1 MKLTTSARRHSL
13 RYLLA
18 STAACIAVAP
28 ALAQSNETPDDV
40 IVVTAQQRAQSSQDV
55 PISLQ
60 VLDSE
65 FIDAVA
71 ADDMGD
77 LEAFVPGLDVS
88 NGSPTQP
95 RYSIRG
101 ITTSDFGVGTD
112 PAVGIYVDGIYAARS
127 GASLLAFNDIERI
140 EVLKGPQG
148 TLFGRNSAAGAVS
161 IITREPSDELEG
173 RMAVRIGSHNRMR
186 TEAMLNLPITDTLAI
201 RANFLSNKADGW
213 LTDAVTGEDYRREDS
228 SADRLTVRWNAT
240 PSTEILLRHSRDT
253 IDQDARP
260 AIGIVNMPAFPGTP
274 PTPVDTTAFLNPFNA
289 PVRNDVVFN
298 REARNL
304 AETTLT
310 VRQDIGDM
318 TLTSLTSYR
327 EFDTMNREDEDGTN
341 RIDTYFDT
349 NNVEDNEAFY
359 QEFRLAGT
367 TGTVDWLVGASYYD
381 ETAIQASETFTFTD
395 TVNTVLGN
403 VGAGTPFTDL
413 EFGLLIPFGLPFS
426 MLGHSWQETMS
437 NQGEFTARAVYADMI
452 WSATDSLNV
461 SVGLRYTE
469 DEKSFQ
475 WINGGRQADS
485 LDQTLAALDGA
496 GILALAGASPADFQF
511 DFVFDLAALG
521 GVACDNG
528 VNVAEGVACVME
540 DSWNNLSPRVVVDY
554 QLTDNVMIYGSFSEG
569 YKAGGY
575 NSVEVGSRFEN
586 ETVTSWE
593 FGFKSDFL
601 NPDLVFNMSAFSYVY
616 EDKQSIRLVVPAG
629 GGVPQYL
636 VQTSDD
642 EAIGVDIELD
652 WAASDALRL
661 RGNAQWLDSTHKR
674 RVDSNGA
681 DLAGEPTG
689 EPFWNISFGADYVID
704 LDGGS
709 DLTLQANHAYRGESR
724 CNSQSVLQG
733 TCGGYSAFAT
743 GEARNRTD
751 LRARWTAPSG
761 DLTVSAFV
769 NNVFDNQY
777 VGGVN
782 NITSSTLGTAF
793 ASISAPRVWGLEI
806 GYDF

>member
-1 MKLTTSARRHSL
+1 MKFK
-13 RYLLA
+13 A
-18 STAACIAVAP
+18 STRRSGLRFALATTVACIVAAP
-28 ALAQSNETPDDV
+28 VLAQNTDPAQDV
-40 IVVTAQQRAQSSQDV
+40 ITVTAQQRAQSSQDV

-65 FIDAVA
+65 FIDSVA

-77 LEAFVPGLDVS
+77 LDAFVPGLDVS

-148 TLFGRNSAAGAVS
+148 TLFGRNAAAGAVS
-161 IITREPSDELEG
+161 IVTRAPSDELEG
-173 RMAVRIGSHNRMR
+173 RLALRLGSNNRVR
-186 TEAMLNLPITDTLAI
+186 TEGMINVPITDNLAI

-213 LTDAVTGEDYRREDS
+213 LTDAVTGEDYRRENG
-228 SADRLTVRWNAT
+228 SADRITVRWNAT
-240 PSTEILLRHSRDT
+240 PSTEILLRHSRDN
-253 IDQDARP
+253 ISQDARP
-260 AIGIVNMPAFPGTP
+260 AIGIVNLPAYPATP
-274 PTPVDTTAFLNPFNA
+274 ALPVDSSAYLDPFSA
-289 PVRNDVVFN
+289 PIRNDVAIN
-298 REARNL
+298 RETRDL

-310 VRQDIGDM
+310 IHQDIGSM

-327 EFDTMNREDEDGTN
+327 EFSTMNREDEDGTN
-341 RIDTYFDT
+341 RINTYFDT
-349 NNVEDNEAFY
+349 SNVEDNEAFY

-367 TGTVDWLVGASYYD
+367 SGPVDWLIGASYYD
-381 ETAIQASETFTFTD
+381 ETADQISETFTYTD

-403 VGAGTPFTDL
+403 LGVGTPFTDL
-413 EFGLLIPFGLPFS
+413 EYGLLVPFNLPYS
-426 MLGHSWQETMS
+426 MLGHSWSENMY
-437 NQGEFTARAVYADMI
+437 NHGEFTARAIYADMI
-452 WSATDSLNV
+452 WSVTDRMNL

-485 LDQTLAALDGA
+485 LDQTLAALDNA
-496 GILALAGASPADFQF
+496 GILGLAGASPADFLF
-511 DFVFDLAALG
+511 DFVFDLTPLA

-528 VNVAEGVACVME
+528 VNVAENVACIQQ
-540 DSWNNLSPRVVVDY
+540 DSWSNLSPRVVLDY

-569 YKAGGY
+569 YKAGGF

-586 ETVTSWE
+586 ETVTNWE
-593 FGFKSDFL
+593 FGVKSDFI
-601 NPDLVFNMSAFSYVY
+601 NPDLIFNMSAFSYLY
-616 EDKQSIRLVVPAG
+616 EGKQSVRLVVPAG
-629 GGVPQYL
+629 GGIPQYL

-642 EAIGVDIELD
+642 EAIGVDLELD
-652 WAASDALRL
+652 WNASESLRL
-661 RGNAQWLDSTHKR
+661 YGNAQWLDSTHKR
-674 RVDSNGA
+674 RIDSNGA

-689 EPFWNISFGADYVID
+689 EPYWNFAVGAEYVID
-704 LDGGS
+704 WGS
-709 DLTLQANHAYRGESR
+709 NGDLTLQANHAYRGETR

-733 TCGGYSAFAT
+733 TCGGYTAFDT
-743 GEARNRTD
+743 GEARHRTD
-751 LRARWTAPSG
+751 LRLRWTAPG
-761 DLTVSAFV
+761 ENLTVSAFA

-777 VGGVN
+777 VEGVN
-782 NITSSTLGTAF
+782 NITAETLGTPF
-793 ASISAPRVWGLEI
+793 ATISAPRVLGVEI

>member
-1 MKLTTSARRHSL
+1 MRTTNPTRRPGL
-13 RYLLA
+13 RCMLA
-18 STAACIAVAP
+18 STVACILAAP
-28 ALAQSNETPDDV
+28 ALAQDGGEAQEV
-40 IVVTAQQRAQSSQDV
+40 ITVTAQQRAQSAQDV

-60 VLDSE
+60 VLDSD
-65 FIDAVA
+65 FIQALA

-77 LEAFVPGLDVS
+77 LDAFVPGLDVS

-127 GASLLAFNDIERI
+127 GASLLAFNDVERI

-161 IITREPSDELEG
+161 IITRAPSDELEG
-173 RMAVRIGSHNRMR
+173 RLALRVGSHSRVR
-186 TEAMLNLPITDTLAI
+186 TEGMINIPITDTLAI

-213 LTDAVTGEDYRREDS
+213 LTDSVTGEDYRRENG
-228 SADRLTVRWNAT
+228 SADRLTIRWNAT
-240 PSTEILLRHSRDT
+240 PSTEILLRHSRDN
-253 IDQDARP
+253 ISQDARP
-260 AIGIVNMPAFPGTP
+260 AIGIVDLPAYPGTP
-274 PTPVDTTAFLNPFNA
+274 AAPADPNAYLNPFNA
-289 PVRNDVVFN
+289 PLRNDVAIN
-298 REARNL
+298 RESRDL

-310 VRQDIGDM
+310 IHQDIGAM

-327 EFDTMNREDEDGTN
+327 EFNTMNREDEDGTN

-349 NNVEDNEAFY
+349 SNVEDNEAFY

-367 TGTVDWLVGASYYD
+367 SGPVDWLIGASYYD
-381 ETAIQASETFTFTD
+381 ETAVQASETFTYTD

-403 VGAGTPFTDL
+403 LGAGTPFTDL
-413 EFGLLIPFGLPFS
+413 EYGLLVPFGLPFT
-426 MLGHSWQETMS
+426 MLGHAWSENMY
-437 NQGEFTARAVYADMI
+437 NRGEFTARAIYADAI
-452 WSATDSLNV
+452 WSVTDRMNL

-475 WINGGRQADS
+475 WLNGGRQADS

-496 GILALAGASPADFQF
+496 GFLGLAGASPADFLF
-511 DFVFDLAALG
+511 DFVFDLAPLA

-528 VNVAEGVACVME
+528 VFVAENVACIQQ
-540 DSWNNLSPRVVVDY
+540 DSWSNLSPRVVVDY
-554 QLTDNVMIYGSFSEG
+554 QLTDNVMVYGSFSEG
-569 YKAGGY
+569 YKAGGF

-593 FGFKSDFL
+593 FGFKSDFI
-601 NPDLVFNMSAFSYVY
+601 NPDLIFNMSVFSYLY
-616 EDKQSIRLVVPAG
+616 EGKQSVRLVVPTG
-629 GGVPQYL
+629 GGIPQYL

-642 EAIGVDIELD
+642 EAIGVDFELD
-652 WAASDALRL
+652 WNATEALRL
-661 RGNAQWLDSTHKR
+661 YGNAQWLDSTHKR

-689 EPFWNISFGADYVID
+689 EPNWNLAVGAEYVINWHD
-704 LDGGS
+704 RGE
-709 DLTLQANHAYRGESR
+709 LTLQANHAYRGENR

-733 TCGGYSAFAT
+733 TCGGYAAFEL

-751 LRARWTAPSG
+751 LRLRWTAPG
-761 DLTVSAFV
+761 DRLSVSAFA
-769 NNVFDNQY
+769 NNLFDNQY
-777 VGGVN
+777 VEGVN
-782 NITSSTLGTAF
+782 NLTADTLGTPF
-793 ASISAPRVWGLEI
+793 ATLSTPRVVGLEI

>member
-1 MKLTTSARRHSL
+1 MTRIQSARRHSL
-13 RYLLA
+13 RALLA
-18 STAACIAVAP
+18 STVACIAAAP
-28 ALAQSNETPDDV
+28 ALAQDEAMDEDV

-60 VLDSE
+60 VMDSE
-65 FIDAVA
+65 FISSVA

-77 LEAFVPGLDVS
+77 LDAFVPGLDVS

-173 RMAVRIGSHNRMR
+173 RVAVRLGSHNRVR
-186 TEAMLNLPITDTLAI
+186 TEAMINIPITDTLAV
-201 RANFLSNKADGW
+201 RANFLDNSADGW
-213 LTDAVTGEDYRREDS
+213 LTDAVTGEDYRREDA
-228 SADRLTVRWNAT
+228 SADRITVRWDAT
-240 PSTEILLRHSRDT
+240 PSTQILLRHSRDS

-260 AIGIVNMPAFPGTP
+260 AIGIVDLPAAPGTP
-274 PTPVDTTAFLNPFNA
+274 PLPVDTDAYLNPFNA
-289 PVRNDVVFN
+289 PLRNDVVFN
-298 REARNL
+298 REARDL

-310 VRQDIGDM
+310 IRQDIGEM

-349 NNVEDNEAFY
+349 SNVESNEAFY

-367 TGTVDWLVGASYYD
+367 SGPVDWLIGASYYD

-403 VGAGTPFTDL
+403 IGAGTPFTDL
-413 EFGLLIPFGLPFS
+413 EYGLLVPNGLPFS
-426 MLGHSWQETMS
+426 MLGHSWSEIMS
-437 NQGEFTARAVYADMI
+437 NEGEFTARAVYADMI
-452 WSATDSLNV
+452 WSATDRLNISL
-461 SVGLRYTE
+461 GLRYTE
-469 DEKSFQ
+469 DEKTFQ
-475 WINGGRQADS
+475 WTNGPRVANS
-485 LDQTLAALDGA
+485 LDQTLAALDNA
-496 GILALAGASPADFQF
+496 GILGLAGASPNDFLF
-511 DFVFDLAALG
+511 DFVFDLSPLA

-528 VNVAEGVACVME
+528 VNVAEGVACIME

-554 QLTDNVMIYGSFSEG
+554 QLTENVMVYGSFSEG

-593 FGFKSDFL
+593 VGFKSDFL
-601 NPDLVFNMSAFSYVY
+601 NPDLIFNMSAFSYVY
-616 EDKQSIRLVVPAG
+616 EGKQSIRLVVPTG

-642 EAIGVDIELD
+642 EAIGVDMELD
-652 WAASDALRL
+652 WQTTDALRL
-661 RGNAQWLDSTHKR
+661 YGNAQWIDSTHKR
-674 RVDSNGA
+674 RMDSNGT
-681 DLAGEPTG
+681 DLSGEPTG
-689 EPFWNISFGADYVID
+689 EPFWNVAFGGEFVID
-704 LDGGS
+704 YANGS
-709 DLTLQANHAYRGESR
+709 DLTLQANHAWRGEGR
-724 CNSQSVLQG
+724 CNSQSTLQG
-733 TCGGYSAFAT
+733 TCGGYPAFAL

-751 LRARWTAPSG
+751 LRARWTAPNG

-777 VGGVN
+777 VEGVN
-782 NITSSTLGTAF
+782 NITASTLGTAF
-793 ASISAPRVWGLEI
+793 ASISTPRVWGVEF

>member
-1 MKLTTSARRHSL
+1 MTRIQTVRRHSL
-13 RYLLA
+13 RVLLA
-18 STAACIAVAP
+18 TTVACTALAP
-28 ALAQSNETPDDV
+28 ALAQDEILDEDV

-60 VLDSE
+60 VMDSE
-65 FIDAVA
+65 FISSVA

-127 GASLLAFNDIERI
+127 GASLLAFNDIERV

-148 TLFGRNSAAGAVS
+148 TLFGRNAAAGAVS

-173 RMAVRIGSHNRMR
+173 RVAVRLGSHNRVR
-186 TEAMLNLPITDTLAI
+186 TEAMINIPITETLAV
-201 RANFLSNKADGW
+201 RANFLDNSADGW
-213 LTDAVTGEDYRREDS
+213 LTDSVTGEDYRREDA
-228 SADRLTVRWNAT
+228 SADRITVRWDAT
-240 PSTEILLRHSRDT
+240 PSTQILLRHSRDS

-260 AIGIVNMPAFPGTP
+260 AIGIVDLPAAPGTP
-274 PTPVDTTAFLNPFNA
+274 PLPVDTASYLNPFTA
-289 PVRNDVVFN
+289 PLRNDVVFN
-298 REARNL
+298 REARDL

-310 VRQDIGDM
+310 IRQDIGEM

-367 TGTVDWLVGASYYD
+367 SGPVDWLIGASYYD

-403 VGAGTPFTDL
+403 IGAGTPFTDL
-413 EFGLLIPFGLPFS
+413 EYGLLVPFGLPFS
-426 MLGHSWQETMS
+426 MLGHSWSENM
-437 NQGEFTARAVYADMI
+437 NNEGEFTARAVYADMI
-452 WSATDSLNV
+452 WSATDRLNISL
-461 SVGLRYTE
+461 GLRYTE
-469 DEKSFQ
+469 DEKTFQ
-475 WINGGRQADS
+475 WTNGGRRADS

-511 DFVFDLAALG
+511 DFVFDLSPLA

-540 DSWNNLSPRVVVDY
+540 DSWNNLSPRLVVDY
-554 QLTDNVMIYGSFSEG
+554 QLTDNIMVYGSFSEG

-593 FGFKSDFL
+593 VGFKSDFL
-601 NPDLVFNMSAFSYVY
+601 DPDLIFNMSAFSYVY
-616 EDKQSIRLVVPAG
+616 EGKQSIRLVVPTG

-642 EAIGVDIELD
+642 EAIGVDLELD
-652 WAASDALRL
+652 WQASDVLRL
-661 RGNAQWLDSTHKR
+661 YGNAQWIDSTHKR
-674 RVDSNGA
+674 RTDSNGA
-681 DLAGEPTG
+681 DLTGEPTG
-689 EPFWNISFGADYVID
+689 EPFWNIAFGGEYVID
-704 LDGGS
+704 FANES

-733 TCGGYSAFAT
+733 TCGGFDAFAT

-751 LRARWTAPSG
+751 LRARWTAPDG
-761 DLTVSAFV
+761 ALTVSAFV
-769 NNVFDNQY
+769 NNLFDNQY
-777 VGGVN
+777 VEGVN
-782 NITSSTLGTAF
+782 NITASTLGTPF
-793 ASISAPRVWGLEI
+793 ATISTPRVWGVEF

>member
-1 MKLTTSARRHSL
+1 MIVSNSL
-13 RYLLA
+13 RRWGLRALLA
-18 STAACIAVAP
+18 STAASCALTP
-28 ALAQSNETPDDV
+28 ALAQEEDTSEDV

-65 FIDAVA
+65 FIDALA

-77 LEAFVPGLDVS
+77 LDAFVPGLTVS

-101 ITTSDFGVGTD
+101 ISTSDFGVGTD

-127 GASLLAFNDIERI
+127 GASLLAFNDVERI

-161 IITREPSDELEG
+161 IITRAPSNEVEG
-173 RMAVRIGSHNRMR
+173 RLALRVGSHNRLR
-186 TEAMLNLPITDTLAI
+186 TEGMLNLPLSDSLAVRVNI
-201 RANFLSNKADGW
+201 LGNQADGW
-213 LTDAVTGEDYRREDS
+213 LTDADTGEDYRREDS
-228 SADRLTVRWNAT
+228 SANRITVRWDAT
-240 PSTEILLRHSRDT
+240 PSTEVLLRHSRDS

-260 AIGIVNMPAFPGTP
+260 AIGIIPLPAAPGTP
-274 PTPVDTTAFLNPFNA
+274 GIPVDSADYVSPFGA
-289 PVRNDVVFN
+289 PVRNDVVIN
-298 REARNL
+298 RESREL
-304 AETTLT
+304 SETTLT
-310 VRQDIGDM
+310 INQEIGGM

-327 EFDTMNREDEDGTN
+327 EFETMNREDEDGTN
-341 RIDTYFDT
+341 RIQTYFDT

-367 TGTVDWLVGASYYD
+367 TGPVDWLVGASYYD
-381 ETAIQASETFTFTD
+381 ETALQTSHTYTFTD

-403 VGAGTPFTDL
+403 IGAGTPFTDL
-413 EFGLLIPFGLPFS
+413 EYGLLVPFNVPATL
-426 MLGHSWQETMS
+426 LGHSWRESMY
-437 NQGEFTARAVYADMI
+437 NEGEFTARALYGDAI
-452 WSATDSLNV
+452 WSVTDRLNLT
-461 SVGLRYTE
+461 VGLRYTE
-469 DEKSFQ
+469 DEKSFR
-475 WINGGRQADS
+475 WLNGGRVAEG
-485 LDQTLAALDGA
+485 LDQTLAALDAG

-511 DFVFDLAALG
+511 DFVFDLSPLA
-521 GVACDNG
+521 GVVCDNG
-528 VNVAEGVACVME
+528 VNIAEGVPCIME

-554 QLTDNVMIYGSFSEG
+554 QLTDNIMIFGSFSEG
-569 YKAGGY
+569 YKAGGF

-601 NPDLVFNMSAFSYVY
+601 NPDLIFNMSAFSYVY
-616 EDKQSIRLVVPAG
+616 EDKQSIRLVTPAG

-642 EAIGVDIELD
+642 EAIGVDLELD
-652 WAASDALRL
+652 WSASEALRL
-661 RGNAQWLDSTHKR
+661 HANAQWLDSTHKR

-681 DLAGEPTG
+681 DLSGEPTG
-689 EPFWNISFGADYVID
+689 QPYWNFAFGADYVID
-704 LDGGS
+704 WAGHGEI
-709 DLTLQANHAYRGESR
+709 TIQANHAYTGESR
-724 CNSQSVLQG
+724 CNSQSVFQG
-733 TCGGYSAFAT
+733 TCGGYDAFAT

-751 LRARWTAPSG
+751 LRVRWAAPG
-761 DLTVSAFV
+761 DNLTISAFV
-769 NNVFDNQY
+769 NNLFDNRY
-777 VGGVN
+777 VEGVN
-782 NITSSTLGTAF
+782 NITTDTLGTPF
-793 ASISAPRVWGLEI
+793 ATISAPRVWGLEV